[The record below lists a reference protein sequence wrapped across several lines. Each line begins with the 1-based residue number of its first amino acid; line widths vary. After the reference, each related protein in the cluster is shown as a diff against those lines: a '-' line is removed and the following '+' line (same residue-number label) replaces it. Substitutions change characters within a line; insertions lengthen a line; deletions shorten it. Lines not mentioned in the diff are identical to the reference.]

1 MSESQEEQEDVEV
14 LTAFDTGERI
24 RETPAVIVHERG
36 IPLALRVR
44 SGFLDESG
52 LNLEGAQVPW
62 ADIEY
67 ISMGV
72 IHHSLGSMEPPKGMM
87 RQVVGKIMGKNDR
100 AESKGPRYQESTFLD
115 LYSCNHDAPFRFEA
129 ANINYRSFLGRDA
142 AYISQHNFYKL
153 VVRICRQCSEARINE
168 NTYNFLTRRRDQ
180 VKSYPAI
187 YDYELES
194 QTELGRLEFLR
205 KTADMD
211 LTRENYTLEESE
223 ELGTSSDTPKEGEF
237 TTFERPEE

>member
-1 MSESQEEQEDVEV
+1 MSESQGEEQDVEV
-14 LTAFDTGERI
+14 LTAFDTGERV
-24 RETPAVIVHERG
+24 RDTPAMIVHERG

-67 ISMGV
+67 ISMGT
-72 IHHSLGSMEPPKGMM
+72 IHHSLGSMDPPKGMM

-115 LYSCNHDAPFRFEA
+115 LYSSNHDAPFRFEA

-153 VVRICRQCSEARINE
+153 VVRICRQCTEARLNE
-168 NTYNFLTRRRDQ
+168 NAFHFLMRRRDH
-180 VKSYPAI
+180 VKTYAAI

-205 KTADMD
+205 KTSDMD
-211 LTRENYTLEESE
+211 LTRENYTLEEGE
-223 ELGTSSDTPKEGEF
+223 ELGTGSEISTEGEF
-237 TTFERPEE
+237 TGFERPQE